1 MTKQNQPQEITF
13 KEVVERG
20 CGLDVHKKEIVAT
33 VSGTGIESETRTFQS
48 TTRSLTELKEWLLA
62 LGVTHVAMESTGVY
76 WKPVMNVLEP
86 GGFTIMVVNARHI
99 KYVPGH
105 KTDKKDSVW
114 ICKLLR
120 AGLLKGSFVPG
131 RNQRDLRDLTR
142 YRRKLVQQQAAEHN
156 RMIRIFEDANLK
168 LSSVFSNI
176 RGKTCTRVI
185 DAVIAGETNPQT
197 LAALCTNKH
206 LKATKE
212 EIELAVEGCFTEHH
226 RFMIRAI
233 RTSISNI
240 ETEIDHLD
248 KEIEKRMKPFEA
260 QVRQLCEIPGMNV
273 TSINELLAEI
283 GVDMEVFPT
292 AEHLTSWAG
301 LAPGNNE
308 SAGKKKSSHTNHG
321 NKATKA
327 IMTECAWCATRTKG
341 TFFSARYQRLAARR
355 GKKRALVAI
364 AAVML
369 KVVYHILK
377 DGTAYREL
385 GEDYMVS
392 RRKDAQIKY
401 HREQLNKL
409 LGGDSPETTS
419 A

>member
-1 MTKQNQPQEITF
+1 MAKQKQAQEISF
-13 KEVVERG
+13 EEVVERG

-76 WKPVMNVLEP
+76 WKPVMNILEP

-105 KTDKKDSVW
+105 KTDKKDSAW

-131 RNQRDLRDLTR
+131 RDQRDLRDLTR
-142 YRRKLVQQQAAEHN
+142 YRRKLVQQQSSEHN

-176 RGKTCTRVI
+176 RGKMCTRVI
-185 DAVIAGETNPQT
+185 DAVIAGETDPQK
-197 LAALCTNKH
+197 LAALCTH
-206 LKATKE
+206 RRLKASKE
-212 EIELAVEGCFTEHH
+212 EIALAVEGCFTEHH
-226 RFMIRAI
+226 KFMIRAI

-240 ETEIDHLD
+240 EAEIDHLD
-248 KEIEKRMKPFEA
+248 REIEQRMQPFEV
-260 QVRQLCEIPGMNV
+260 QIQQLCEIPGMDV
-273 TSINELLAEI
+273 TSVNELLAEI

-308 SAGKKKSSHTNHG
+308 SAGKKKAHTPTT
-321 NKATKA
+321 ATKP
-327 IMTECAWCATRTKG
+327 
-341 TFFSARYQRLAARR
+341 Q
-355 GKKRALVAI
+355 KR
-364 AAVML
+364 
-369 KVVYHILK
+369 
-377 DGTAYREL
+377 
-385 GEDYMVS
+385 
-392 RRKDAQIKY
+392 
-401 HREQLNKL
+401 
-409 LGGDSPETTS
+409 
-419 A
+419 

>member
-1 MTKQNQPQEITF
+1 MTRQKQTQEIAF
-13 KEVVERG
+13 EEVVERG

-76 WKPVMNVLEP
+76 WKPVMNILEP
-86 GGFTIMVVNARHI
+86 GGFSIMVVNARHI

-105 KTDKKDSVW
+105 KTDKKDSAW

-176 RGKTCTRVI
+176 RGKMCTRVI
-185 DAVIAGETNPQT
+185 DAVIAGETDPQK
-197 LAALCTNKH
+197 LADLCTH
-206 LKATKE
+206 RRLKATRE
-212 EIELAVEGCFTEHH
+212 EIALAVEGCFTEHH
-226 RFMIRAI
+226 KFMIRAI
-233 RTSISNI
+233 RTSIANI
-240 ETEIDHLD
+240 EAEIDNLD
-248 KEIEKRMKPFEA
+248 KEMERRMKPFEA
-260 QVRQLCEIPGMNV
+260 QITQLCEIPGMDV
-273 TSINELLAEI
+273 TSANELLAEI

-308 SAGKKKSSHTNHG
+308 SAGKKKAHTPTT
-321 NKATKA
+321 ATKP
-327 IMTECAWCATRTKG
+327 
-341 TFFSARYQRLAARR
+341 Q
-355 GKKRALVAI
+355 KR
-364 AAVML
+364 
-369 KVVYHILK
+369 
-377 DGTAYREL
+377 
-385 GEDYMVS
+385 
-392 RRKDAQIKY
+392 
-401 HREQLNKL
+401 
-409 LGGDSPETTS
+409 
-419 A
+419 

>member
-1 MTKQNQPQEITF
+1 MTRQKQTQEITF
-13 KEVVERG
+13 EEVVERG

-76 WKPVMNVLEP
+76 WTPVMNILEP
-86 GGFTIMVVNARHI
+86 GGFSIMVVNARHI

-105 KTDKKDSVW
+105 KTDKKDSAW

-176 RGKTCTRVI
+176 RGKMCTRVI
-185 DAVIAGETNPQT
+185 DAVIAGETDPQK
-197 LAALCTNKH
+197 LAALCTH
-206 LKATKE
+206 RRLKATRE
-212 EIELAVEGCFTEHH
+212 EIALAVEGCFTEHH
-226 RFMIRAI
+226 KFMIRAI
-233 RTSISNI
+233 RTSIANI
-240 ETEIDHLD
+240 EAEIDHLD
-248 KEIEKRMKPFEA
+248 KEIERRMKPFEA
-260 QVRQLCEIPGMNV
+260 QITQLCEIPGMDV
-273 TSINELLAEI
+273 TSANELLAEI

-308 SAGKKKSSHTNHG
+308 SAGKKKAHTPTT
-321 NKATKA
+321 ATKP
-327 IMTECAWCATRTKG
+327 
-341 TFFSARYQRLAARR
+341 Q
-355 GKKRALVAI
+355 KR
-364 AAVML
+364 
-369 KVVYHILK
+369 
-377 DGTAYREL
+377 
-385 GEDYMVS
+385 
-392 RRKDAQIKY
+392 
-401 HREQLNKL
+401 
-409 LGGDSPETTS
+409 
-419 A
+419 

>member
-1 MTKQNQPQEITF
+1 MAKQKQTQEISF
-13 KEVVERG
+13 EEVVGRG

-76 WKPVMNVLEP
+76 WKPVMNILEP

-105 KTDKKDSVW
+105 KTDKKDSAW

-131 RNQRDLRDLTR
+131 RDQRDLRDLTR
-142 YRRKLVQQQAAEHN
+142 YRRKLVQQQSSEHN

-176 RGKTCTRVI
+176 RGKMCTRVI
-185 DAVIAGETNPQT
+185 DAVIAGETDPQK
-197 LAALCTNKH
+197 LAALCTH
-206 LKATKE
+206 RRLKASKE
-212 EIELAVEGCFTEHH
+212 EIALAVEGCFTEHH
-226 RFMIRAI
+226 KFMIRAI

-240 ETEIDHLD
+240 EAEIDHLD
-248 KEIEKRMKPFEA
+248 REIEQRMQPFEA
-260 QVRQLCEIPGMNV
+260 QIQQLCEIPGMDV
-273 TSINELLAEI
+273 TSVNELLAEI

-308 SAGKKKSSHTNHG
+308 SAGKKKAHTPTT
-321 NKATKA
+321 ATKP
-327 IMTECAWCATRTKG
+327 
-341 TFFSARYQRLAARR
+341 Q
-355 GKKRALVAI
+355 KR
-364 AAVML
+364 
-369 KVVYHILK
+369 
-377 DGTAYREL
+377 
-385 GEDYMVS
+385 
-392 RRKDAQIKY
+392 
-401 HREQLNKL
+401 
-409 LGGDSPETTS
+409 
-419 A
+419 

>member
-1 MTKQNQPQEITF
+1 MTRQKQTQEIAF
-13 KEVVERG
+13 EEVVERG

-76 WKPVMNVLEP
+76 WKPVMNILEP
-86 GGFTIMVVNARHI
+86 GGFSIMVVNARHI

-105 KTDKKDSVW
+105 KTDKKDSAW

-142 YRRKLVQQQAAEHN
+142 YRRKLVQQQASEHN

-176 RGKTCTRVI
+176 RGKMCTRVI
-185 DAVIAGETNPQT
+185 DAVIAGETDPQK
-197 LAALCTNKH
+197 LAALCTH
-206 LKATKE
+206 RRLKATRE
-212 EIELAVEGCFTEHH
+212 EIALAVEGCFTEHH
-226 RFMIRAI
+226 KFMIRAI
-233 RTSISNI
+233 RTSIANI
-240 ETEIDHLD
+240 EAEIDHLD
-248 KEIEKRMKPFEA
+248 KEIERRMKPFEA
-260 QVRQLCEIPGMNV
+260 QITQLCEIPGMDV
-273 TSINELLAEI
+273 TSANELLAEI

-308 SAGKKKSSHTNHG
+308 SAGKKKAHTPTT
-321 NKATKA
+321 ATKP
-327 IMTECAWCATRTKG
+327 
-341 TFFSARYQRLAARR
+341 Q
-355 GKKRALVAI
+355 KR
-364 AAVML
+364 
-369 KVVYHILK
+369 
-377 DGTAYREL
+377 
-385 GEDYMVS
+385 
-392 RRKDAQIKY
+392 
-401 HREQLNKL
+401 
-409 LGGDSPETTS
+409 
-419 A
+419 

>member
-1 MTKQNQPQEITF
+1 MTRQKQTQEIAF
-13 KEVVERG
+13 EEVVERG

-76 WKPVMNVLEP
+76 WKPVMNILEP
-86 GGFTIMVVNARHI
+86 GGFSIMVVNARHI

-105 KTDKKDSVW
+105 KTDKKDSAW

-142 YRRKLVQQQAAEHN
+142 YRRKLVQHQAAEHN

-176 RGKTCTRVI
+176 RGKMCTRVI
-185 DAVIAGETNPQT
+185 DAVIAGETDPQK
-197 LAALCTNKH
+197 LAALCTH
-206 LKATKE
+206 RRLKATRE
-212 EIELAVEGCFTEHH
+212 EIALAVEGCFTEHH
-226 RFMIRAI
+226 KFMIRAI
-233 RTSISNI
+233 RTSIANI
-240 ETEIDHLD
+240 EAEIDHLD
-248 KEIEKRMKPFEA
+248 KEIERRMKPFEA
-260 QVRQLCEIPGMNV
+260 QITQLCEIPGMDV
-273 TSINELLAEI
+273 TSANELLAEI

-308 SAGKKKSSHTNHG
+308 SAGKKKAHTPTT
-321 NKATKA
+321 ATKP
-327 IMTECAWCATRTKG
+327 
-341 TFFSARYQRLAARR
+341 Q
-355 GKKRALVAI
+355 KR
-364 AAVML
+364 
-369 KVVYHILK
+369 
-377 DGTAYREL
+377 
-385 GEDYMVS
+385 
-392 RRKDAQIKY
+392 
-401 HREQLNKL
+401 
-409 LGGDSPETTS
+409 
-419 A
+419 

>member
-1 MTKQNQPQEITF
+1 MTRQKQTQEIAF
-13 KEVVERG
+13 EEVIERG

-76 WKPVMNVLEP
+76 WKPVMNILEP
-86 GGFTIMVVNARHI
+86 GGFSIMVVNARHI

-176 RGKTCTRVI
+176 RGKMCTRVI
-185 DAVIAGETNPQT
+185 DAVIAGETDPQK
-197 LAALCTNKH
+197 LAALCTH
-206 LKATKE
+206 RRLKATRE
-212 EIELAVEGCFTEHH
+212 EIALAVEGCFTEHH
-226 RFMIRAI
+226 KFMIRAI
-233 RTSISNI
+233 RTSIANI
-240 ETEIDHLD
+240 EAEIDHLD
-248 KEIEKRMKPFEA
+248 KEIERRMKPFEA
-260 QVRQLCEIPGMNV
+260 QITQLCEIPGMDV
-273 TSINELLAEI
+273 TSANELLAEI

-308 SAGKKKSSHTNHG
+308 SAGKKKAHTPTT
-321 NKATKA
+321 ATKP
-327 IMTECAWCATRTKG
+327 
-341 TFFSARYQRLAARR
+341 Q
-355 GKKRALVAI
+355 KR
-364 AAVML
+364 
-369 KVVYHILK
+369 
-377 DGTAYREL
+377 
-385 GEDYMVS
+385 
-392 RRKDAQIKY
+392 
-401 HREQLNKL
+401 
-409 LGGDSPETTS
+409 
-419 A
+419 